1 MQPAAKRARGGGPKG
16 PRDPRKIA
24 MAIGARQ
31 KAMFPYA
38 EYGRAFIRRGTPAG
52 IEQRGETWKTATP
65 EQRANRKLVGWS
77 GRGLYTGRGKYSDFL
92 GGLRQTYETLTP
104 KAWRDA
110 VTDSGA
116 SMIRSQAAKWSGGG
130 LYTGRGGYNELVSSS
145 MKPAAMP
152 IGFSGSGDETSSVT
166 ITNREYISDFY
177 APPTASTANFQNQ
190 SFDIN
195 PGLSQVFPW
204 LSQIAAN
211 FEEYQ
216 FQQLVFQYQPTIM
229 ENTSSSSGQ
238 TGSLIL
244 ATNYNPSQPAFEDKE
259 KMMQYHGGQSD
270 RITAESIHGV
280 ECDPAKTDNPRR
292 YVRTAPVVL
301 GQDLKNF
308 DVGKF
313 QAATANLPSA
323 YGNQQLGEI
332 WVYYTVKLSIPK
344 LGTQRGDLIQQDI
357 WCSDSSGGATR
368 AANTVFG
375 PTVLKAQQS
384 SLNARLA
391 LDSTVTNTASVAQYV
406 LTMPASTTG
415 DFELR
420 VCIEGG
426 DFAGTG
432 ADYDLSCSGQCV
444 FVADMYAAFPGT
456 SAGPSHYRVHQ
467 GVPTSGV
474 TNRFSIVIHFK
485 TRAAV
490 GGVDNIVKF
499 KIGAATATTPAITQ
513 GVVEVIERSNSMYT
527 SSSIPQPVFVN
538 SLGLV
543 VNPG

>member
-31 KAMFPYA
+31 KAQFPYA
-38 EYGRAFIRRGTPAG
+38 QFGRIMHRRGTPEG
-52 IEQRGETWKTATP
+52 IARLGATWKTATP
-65 EQRANRKLVGWS
+65 EQRQTRKDFGYS
-77 GRGLYTGRGKYSDFL
+77 GRGLYTGRGSYRDFL

-110 VTDSGA
+110 VSDSGA
-116 SMIRSQAAKWSGGG
+116 SMIRGAASRYGGGG

-145 MKPAAMP
+145 LKPAAMP

-177 APPTASTANFQNQ
+177 APTTNNTFSFQNQ
-190 SFDIN
+190 VFDIN
-195 PGLSQVFPW
+195 PGLAQVFPW

-216 FQQLVFQYQPTIM
+216 FEQLVFQYQPTIQ
-229 ENTSSSSGQ
+229 ENTSSSTGQ

-244 ATNYNPSQPAFEDKE
+244 ATNYNPSQPPFEDKE

-270 RITAESIHGV
+270 RVTAESIHGV
-280 ECDPAKTDNPRR
+280 ECDPAKADNPRR
-292 YVRTAPVVL
+292 YVRTAPVIL
-301 GQDLKNF
+301 GQDLKSF

-313 QAATANLPSA
+313 QAATANLPAA
-323 YGNQQLGEI
+323 YANQQLGEI

-357 WCSDSSGGATR
+357 WCSDSSGGQTK
-368 AANTVFG
+368 TLLTMFD
-375 PTVLKAQQS
+375 TSVLKAQQS
-384 SLNARLA
+384 SLNARL
-391 LDSTVTNTASVAQYV
+391 TVDGTTPNTTTDTQYV
-406 LTMPASTTG
+406 LTMPASCTG

-420 VCIEGG
+420 VRLEGG
-426 DFAGTG
+426 DFTSAGSGMTFQ
-432 ADYDLSCSGQCV
+432 ALGQCT
-444 FVADMYAAFPGT
+444 FVADMYAANGPT
-456 SAGPSHYRVHQ
+456 TTPSHVVQSQ
-467 GVPTSGV
+467 GITSGAWGPRLSFV
-474 TNRFSIVIHFK
+474 LHFK

-490 GGVDNIVKF
+490 GGTDNVIKF
-499 KIGAATATTPAITQ
+499 KISAGAAPTITQ
-513 GVVEVIERSNSMYT
+513 AVCELIERSNSMYT
-527 SSSIPQPVFVN
+527 SSHLPQPVFVN
-538 SLGLV
+538 SLGQV